1 MAVTPFISDI
11 EMNRNRIFNA
21 CFHSDNEPP
30 VNPVNGQYYLNL
42 KDNKVYFYRDDDEEW
57 HEIGDGAIYS
67 AGNGI
72 EISPTYMISVKD
84 EVLNQIEQNK
94 NDIKTLQEADV
105 TMSETIVEMQQ
116 QIEVNKTN
124 IKNIESDI
132 DEIDQEIVVIN
143 TNILSIQNDVIN
155 LGSRISTN
163 ERNIA
168 KNLNEINNLKDRVN
182 ETEVNI
188 ADNKK
193 AINALDERVKT
204 NETNIGV
211 LQGDMKQAQ
220 QDIKD
225 LDKSKIAKADVPDIL
240 TDITLERK
248 SVTNVS
254 IKETKYH
261 PITNTTTTEDNI
273 LPLVSDEN
281 SGLATAE
288 MYNTIAKNQERITAL
303 ELQGG
308 RYIGKS
314 FNTFAELKEF
324 ESEKSN
330 LDEYNI
336 GDFTFVLKDE
346 DHENATTRYI
356 LGLNG
361 SKEREFN
368 FAYII
373 NYEPV
378 GNFTNEKAG
387 LIIGKEQEGYVFAE
401 SDGSGS
407 VVGWDNLN
415 NKVNT
420 NAENIGSLQTAF
432 DEFKTT
438 SYNPL
443 EFRVETLETE
453 VEDLGTELDTL
464 DTNKVNKDKLQSVVT
479 DVNLNHSND
488 ENEQLNVTD
497 IEVLTYNALTET
509 TSTKTLNLPLAS
521 GVTSGLMSIN
531 DKNKLDGIE
540 DGAQPNQNAFSLIF
554 AGDYPISATSPT
566 DQVTF
571 VEGEGIRFDVETE
584 NNSIII
590 NSIYA
595 PVTDTANWQ
604 DNGLQSAFDKQR
616 EDKMGE
622 EIWDAVIDEEGNY
635 TIDYKDFTGYMGIDS
650 HIYVR
655 FIGENTTNETKLT
668 VMSSTASHTL
678 IDKAPIMKFGDNVPE
693 VKFILDQSLW
703 ELVYREDGKFYM
715 VASSGVSMSG
725 NLPSGFNNLQDGN
738 PIRLIKGTL
747 DAKTDSK
754 FSLMLEVTAFA
765 NDSKT
770 ASGILEVQANYLTG
784 TGLDKDNTFLRWVSK
799 SGMFKNSE
807 TTSETPV
814 MLDGFS
820 ALGDENFAFYLADNE
835 WSIVGLYDGSITLQY
850 RVINSVDKNGENLD
864 IEILV
869 NESIEIPEANKKDL
883 IYSTY
888 DKVSSPENP
897 NYQINSV
904 IKLTRAEFL
913 QLMQDEQIIPGMAY
927 NITDDQVETTQ
938 IITITDYETFNPEMT
953 GMVEGQNVNIKADA
967 NANFATPYPTTGT
980 LFCNEDTYM
989 MLCQEGKDNGDLY
1002 YRTWIDGQWG
1012 EWKLI
1017 ATSGSG
1023 SYDKY
1028 VRSTDASVD
1037 DILTVTQQ
1045 EYDEMLLNGEVKSTT
1060 MYNVVNEDGTAI
1072 VSRIMEY
1079 TSVTQIG
1086 LIPENDMD
1094 IHDIVNAMGNNSIL
1108 WSEITLDGVT
1118 IKGSNVKSGILQVI
1132 KIGSDKYYGTIIQN
1146 SSMSD
1151 NGYLIVG
1158 GIVNVELYNDETGTT
1173 GEVELVDDV
1182 SNYAKIRI
1190 YYKHST
1196 EDGEQHTEIYNAD
1209 GKKAHISG
1217 IYEATDGIKYACE
1230 TLTISGK
1237 TITREKP
1244 GSASPFTILR
1254 VEGENSTSGSPTPP
1268 EPVPVDPEI
1277 STVNLD
1283 LNFEELHAD
1292 ECEVGKVL
1300 GTFSATGGTQPF
1312 VYSLTETSNE
1322 FEISENQL
1330 KVKSAVSAGSKTIK
1344 FKVADSKGK
1353 EKTGQKSFEVFEAR
1367 PEISTVELTMSSEDL
1382 VTDTCTVGTVIGT
1395 FNTTG
1400 GTEPYVYSLTEA
1412 STEFEISGTELK
1424 VKSVVTNGEKTIKF
1438 KVTDA
1443 NNKTKEGTKTFSI
1456 RLPYPEIT
1464 SVNLTL
1470 SPVTEL
1476 YTVDCK
1482 TGTSIAQF
1490 VTVGGTAPYT
1500 YVLIDN
1506 VDKFEVEGDK
1516 LKVKKDLSAGSITL
1530 NYKVTDTHSKTKTG
1544 SSEFTI
1550 KQYTTMSITADMSES
1565 FGASEAMANKKLCDI
1580 SVTGGI
1586 NPHSYTLEG
1595 KDADKFEIK

>member
-11 EMNRNRIFNA
+11 EMNRNIIYNA

-30 VNPVNGQYYLNL
+30 VNPVDGQYYLNL

-57 HEIGDGAIYS
+57 HEVGDGAIYS

-72 EISPTYMISVKD
+72 EISPTYVISVKD

-155 LGSRISTN
+155 LGSRISAN

-168 KNLNEINNLKDRVN
+168 SNLNEINNLKDRVN
-182 ETEVNI
+182 ETEANI
-188 ADNKK
+188 AENKK
-193 AINALDERVKT
+193 AIGALDERVTT

-225 LDKSKIAKADVPDIL
+225 LDNAKISKSDVPDIL

-254 IKETKYH
+254 IKESKYH
-261 PITNTTTTEDNI
+261 PITNTVTVEDNI

-288 MYNTIAKNQERITAL
+288 LFNTVANNQERIAAL

-314 FNTFAELKEF
+314 FKTYSELKEF
-324 ESEKSN
+324 EDEKSN
-330 LDEYNI
+330 LDEFNI

-346 DHENATTRYI
+346 EHENATTRYI

-361 SKEREFN
+361 NREREFS

-378 GNFTNEKAG
+378 GNFTNTKAG
-387 LIIGKEQEGYVFAE
+387 LILGKEQNGYVFAE

-407 VVGWDNLN
+407 VVGWDDLN
-415 NKVNT
+415 NKVTNNT
-420 NAENIGSLQTAF
+420 ENLSNLQTAF
-432 DEFKTT
+432 DEFKST
-438 SYNPL
+438 SYDNL
-443 EFRVETLETE
+443 TYRVETLETN
-453 VEDLGTELDTL
+453 VEDIEQDISNLN
-464 DTNKVNKDKLQSVVT
+464 TNKVNKDKLMSVVT
-479 DVNLNHSND
+479 DVEMNHSND
-488 ENEQLNVTD
+488 ENEKLNVTD
-497 IEVLTYNALTET
+497 LEITIYDAVTDSST
-509 TSTKTLNLPLAS
+509 TKTINLPLAS
-521 GVTSGLMSIN
+521 PVTSGLMSID
-531 DKNKLDGIE
+531 DKDKLDGIE
-540 DGAQPNQNAFSLIF
+540 AGAQPNQNAFGTIK
-554 AGDYPISATSPT
+554 AGEYPIVSNSPS
-566 DQVTF
+566 DQVAF
-571 VEGEGIRFDVETE
+571 VEGEGIRFDVDP
-584 NNSIII
+584 NSNSIII
-590 NSIYA
+590 NSLYA
-595 PVTDTANWQ
+595 PITDTANWQ
-604 DNGLQSAFDKQR
+604 ADGLQSKFDKQR

-635 TIDYKDFTGYMGIDS
+635 TLDYKDFTGYMGIDS

-655 FIGENTTNETKLT
+655 FIGENTTTETKLT
-668 VMSSTASHTL
+668 VMSSTANHVL
-678 IDKAPIMKFGDNVPE
+678 IEKAPIMKFGDNVPE
-693 VKFILDQSLW
+693 VKFILDQSIW
-703 ELVYREDGKFYM
+703 ELVYRDDQKFYM
-715 VASSGVSMSG
+715 VASSGVSMGGTG

-738 PIRLIKGTL
+738 PMQLIRGTL
-747 DAKTDSK
+747 DTTASSK

-765 NDSKT
+765 DDSKT
-770 ASGILEVQANYLTG
+770 ASGILEVQANYIAG
-784 TGLDKDNTFLRWVSK
+784 TGLDKNNTFLRWVSK

-814 MLDGFS
+814 MSDGFS

-850 RVINSVDKNGENLD
+850 RVINSTDKDGNDLE

-869 NESIEIPEANKKDL
+869 NTSVSIPEANKKDL
-883 IYSTY
+883 VYSTY

-904 IKLTRAEFL
+904 IKLTGKEFA
-913 QLMQDEQIIPGMAY
+913 QLMEDGQIIPGMAY
-927 NITDDQVETTQ
+927 NVTDDQVET
-938 IITITDYETFNPEMT
+938 IPIVTIPDYNTFDPRSL
-953 GMVEGQNVNIKADA
+953 GAVEGQSVNFKADA
-967 NANFATPYPTTGT
+967 NANFVTPYPTTGVIY
-980 LFCNEDTYM
+980 CNEDTYM
-989 MLCQEGKDNGDLY
+989 MLCQEGKNNGDLY
-1002 YRTWIDGQWG
+1002 YRTWANGKWG
-1012 EWKLI
+1012 DWRLI
-1017 ATSGSG
+1017 AVSGSSG
-1023 SYDKY
+1023 FDKY
-1028 VRSTDASVD
+1028 ITSSDASVD
-1037 DILTVTQQ
+1037 DIISITQQ
-1045 EYDEMLLNGEVKSTT
+1045 EYDQRLLDGQIKATT

-1094 IHDIVNAMGNNSIL
+1094 IHDIVNAMGSNSIL
-1108 WSEITLDGVT
+1108 WSEITADGVT
-1118 IKGSNVKSGILQVI
+1118 IKGSNVKNGILQVI

-1158 GIVNVELYNDETGTT
+1158 GITTTELYNDEAGTT
-1173 GEVELVDDV
+1173 GNVTLVDSV
-1182 SNYAKIRI
+1182 ANYTKIRI
-1190 YYKHST
+1190 YYKHAS
-1196 EDGEQHTEIYNAD
+1196 EEGEQYTEIYNAN
-1209 GKKAHISG
+1209 GKKAHISA
-1217 IYEATDGIKYACE
+1217 IYEVSDGVKYACE
-1230 TLTISGK
+1230 TLSISED
-1237 TITREKP
+1237 TITRETKG
-1244 GSASPFTILR
+1244 GSVSPFTILR
-1254 VEGENSTSGSPTPP
+1254 VEGENSTSGPPTPP
-1268 EPVPVDPEI
+1268 SDPDI
-1277 STVNLD
+1277 STVSLN

-1292 ECEVGKVL
+1292 ECIVGKVL
-1300 GTFSATGGTQPF
+1300 GTFNAIGGTGPF
-1312 VYSLTETSNE
+1312 VYSLTETSDE

-1344 FKVADSKGK
+1344 FKVVDSKGK
-1353 EKTGQKSFEVFEAR
+1353 EKTGQKDFEVLEAR
-1367 PEISTVELTMSSEDL
+1367 PEISTVELIMSSEDL

-1395 FNTTG
+1395 FSATG

-1424 VKSVVTNGEKTIKF
+1424 VKSAVTNGEKTIKF

-1586 NPHSYTLEG
+1586 NPHSYILEG